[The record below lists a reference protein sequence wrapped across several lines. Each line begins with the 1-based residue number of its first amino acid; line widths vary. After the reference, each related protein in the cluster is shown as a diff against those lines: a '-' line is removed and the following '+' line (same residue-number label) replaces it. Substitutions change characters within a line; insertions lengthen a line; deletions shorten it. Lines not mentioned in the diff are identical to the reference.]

1 MCNLIRVREGL
12 LLTRVE
18 PWPVAIADGIHDTV
32 AVPDAAAALASPPAA
47 ALLASSVP
55 SPPPSLLLHPPSMQ
69 DQTPSGQETP
79 LTMESIPRGAAA
91 DGIGIERYIRERFV
105 LTSAAFQQTVLSDFF
120 LSGCC
125 GAQAKHRSFKSQVAW
140 SSRLLSGCSF
150 ASVCGLRRHG

>member
-91 DGIGIERYIRERFV
+91 DGYYW
-105 LTSAAFQQTVLSDFF
+105 
-120 LSGCC
+120 
-125 GAQAKHRSFKSQVAW
+125 H
-140 SSRLLSGCSF
+140 
-150 ASVCGLRRHG
+150 